1 MARGL
6 IKSHAHFPLDADWQL
21 CALAPGAGLPT
32 AAADWWPVGRASTAA
47 AALRQLGLWQLD
59 ETPRRFDGEDWCW
72 RLVFDRPP
80 VADDGAVAWV
90 LGFDGLATLAEVWLN
105 GVSLFVSRN
114 MYVAQSM
121 DVTALL
127 RPEGNELLIRCGA
140 LDVALAE
147 RRPRPRWRAPLV
159 ENTQLRWF
167 RTTFLGRTPG
177 WSPPAPPVGPWRD
190 IWLQARSGVQL
201 DDLQLHSPWLGEAG
215 QLVLQARLQPLGDAA
230 VQRVAL
236 VCQSD
241 AGEQSVD
248 LTVATD
254 GAVRG
259 VLHLAAVRPWWPH
272 THGEPALYAAGLRV
286 TVSGRAEP
294 VTMALGRVGFRQIEL
309 DQHDGGFRLRVNGQ
323 AVFCRGACWTP
334 LDVVSLRASPEA
346 LRAAVRQAREAG
358 MNMLRL
364 PGPMVYEE
372 DAFYAACDAEG
383 MMVWQEFMFANM
395 DYPADDAGFAAEV
408 DAEVT
413 QQLRRWQGHP
423 CITVLCGNSEQEQQ
437 AAMWAA
443 DRSIWEPA
451 LFHRRIAD
459 HCAALMPEVPYW
471 PSSSHGGA
479 FPFRP
484 DVGTSSYY
492 GVGAYLRPVE
502 DARTS
507 GVRFAAECLAFTNVP
522 SASTLARTRED
533 DSAHPYQSRFKA
545 AERDFH
551 AVRDHYFEQLTGLS
565 SETLRQSDPS
575 RWLALSRWVTG
586 QLMSDTFGQWRSRG
600 SVCGGGLIW
609 FLRDLRP
616 GMGWGLLDD
625 EGVPKAA
632 WHLLRRSLQPVMVA
646 LVDKGLNGIDIEL
659 VNEHAQALHATLE
672 VAAWHGGQARIA
684 QVNRP
689 VVLAPREAQSL
700 SLVGELDGF
709 MDLGH
714 AYRFGPPPCELIT
727 ARLRD
732 ADGRLIAETIHLPK
746 GLNPPRHA
754 DVGLQAA
761 VRGSPAAGWVVAVR
775 SAACAVGVQIE
786 VAGGFH
792 PEDDFFTLVPGEQ
805 RLIRLVAA
813 RGEPTHE
820 PGPLVVTA
828 LNAEQPAGTWE
839 GVA

>member
-6 IKSHAHFPLDADWQL
+6 IDSHAHFPLDADWQL

-32 AAADWWPVGRASTAA
+32 SEADWWPVGRAATAA
-47 AALRQLGLWQLD
+47 ASLRHLGLWQLD
-59 ETPRRFDGEDWCW
+59 DTPRRFDGEDWCW
-72 RLVFDRPP
+72 RLVFDRP
-80 VADDGAVAWV
+80 ATDLGAEPAWV
-90 LGFDGLATLAEVWLN
+90 LGFDGLATLAEVRLN
-105 GVSLFVSRN
+105 GVLLLSSRN
-114 MYVAQSM
+114 MYVAQAVE
-121 DVTALL
+121 VTEHL
-127 RPEGNELLIRCGA
+127 RSRGNELLIRCSA
-140 LDVALAE
+140 LDPALAE

-159 ENTQLRWF
+159 EHTQLRWF

-190 IWLQARSGVQL
+190 VWLQARTQVQL
-201 DDLQLHSPWLGEAG
+201 EAVQLHPRLVAGRGE
-215 QLVLQARLQPLGDAA
+215 LTLQARLRPDAGA
-230 VQRVAL
+230 SIDRVQL
-236 VCQSD
+236 VCQGSTGTQ
-241 AGEQSVD
+241 AVD
-248 LTVATD
+248 LAVDAAGGVHGTLAVE
-254 GAVRG
+254 AVR
-259 VLHLAAVRPWWPH
+259 AWWPH
-272 THGEPALYAAGLRV
+272 THGEPALYEAHLLITLR
-286 TVSGRAEP
+286 GRAHP
-294 VTMALGRVGFRQIEL
+294 IRTSLGAIGFRHIEL
-309 DQHDGGFRLRVNGQ
+309 DQRDGGFRLKVNGV

-334 LDVVSLRASPEA
+334 LDVVSLRASPQA

-395 DYPADDAGFAAEV
+395 DYPADDAVFAAEV

-451 LFHRRIAD
+451 LFHTRIAG
-459 HCAALMPEVPYW
+459 HCAALLPEVPYW

-522 SASTLARTRED
+522 PASTLARTRED
-533 DSAHPYQSRFKA
+533 DAAHPYQSRFKA

-565 SETLRQSDPS
+565 SETLRQEDLP
-575 RWLALSRWVTG
+575 RWLVLSRWVTG

-625 EGVPKAA
+625 QGVPKAA

-646 LVDKGLNGIDIEL
+646 LVEKGLNGIDIEL
-659 VNEHAQALHATLE
+659 VNEQAQAVDATLE
-672 VAAWHGGQARIA
+672 VAAWHGGKARIA
-684 QVNRP
+684 HVNRP
-689 VVLAPREAQSL
+689 IVLAPRETQSL
-700 SLVGELDGF
+700 ALVGELDGF

-732 ADGRLIAETIHLPK
+732 TEGRLIAEAIHLPK
-746 GLNPPRHA
+746 GLSPQRQA
-754 DVGLQAA
+754 DVGLQVALK
-761 VRGSPAAGWVVAVR
+761 GSADAGWSLVVR
-775 SAACAVGVQIE
+775 TDACAVGVQIE
-786 VAGGFH
+786 VAGFH

-805 RLIRLVAA
+805 REIRLQADPLSNVAV
-813 RGEPTHE
+813 
-820 PGPLVVTA
+820 PGVPVVTA
-828 LNAEQPAGTWE
+828 LNAEASAEVTE
-839 GVA
+839 VLR

>member
-6 IKSHAHFPLDADWQL
+6 IDSHAHFPLDADWQL
-21 CALAPGAGLPT
+21 CALAPGAGLP
-32 AAADWWPVGRASTAA
+32 ASAADWWPVGRAATAA
-47 AALRQLGLWQLD
+47 ASLRQLGLWQLD

-72 RLVFDRPP
+72 RLEFDRPP
-80 VADDGAVAWV
+80 TDLGAEPAWV

-105 GVSLFVSRN
+105 GVLLLSSSN
-114 MYVAQSM
+114 MYVAQTAE
-121 DVTALL
+121 VTEHL
-127 RPEGNELLIRCGA
+127 RSHGNELLIRCSA
-140 LDVALAE
+140 LDPALAE

-159 ENTQLRWF
+159 EHTQLRWF

-190 IWLQARSGVQL
+190 VWLQARTQVQL
-201 DDLQLHSPWLGEAG
+201 RDVQLHPRWVAGRGE
-215 QLVLQARLQPLGDAA
+215 LTLQARLRPDAGA
-230 VQRVAL
+230 SIDRVQL
-236 VCQSD
+236 VCQGPTGTQAMDLAVD
-241 AGEQSVD
+241 A
-248 LTVATD
+248 A
-254 GAVRG
+254 GAVHG
-259 VLHLAAVRPWWPH
+259 TLAIDAVRAWWPH
-272 THGEPALYAAGLRV
+272 THGEAALYQAHLLITLRD
-286 TVSGRAEP
+286 RAHP
-294 VTMALGRVGFRQIEL
+294 IRAALGAIGFRHIEL
-309 DQHDGGFRLRVNGQ
+309 DQRDGGFRLKVNGE

-334 LDVVSLRASPEA
+334 LDVVALRASPQA

-413 QQLRRWQGHP
+413 QQLQRWQGHP

-451 LFHRRIAD
+451 LFHTRIAG
-459 HCAALMPEVPYW
+459 HCAALLPDVPYW

-522 SASTLARTRED
+522 PASTLARTRED

-551 AVRDHYFEQLTGLS
+551 AVRDHYFEQLTGTS
-565 SETLRQSDPS
+565 SEMLRQSDLP

-586 QLMSDTFGQWRSRG
+586 QLMSDTFGQWRRRG

-625 EGVPKAA
+625 QGVPKAA

-659 VNEHAQALHATLE
+659 VNEQAQPVSATLD
-672 VAAWHGGQARIA
+672 VAAWHGGKASIA

-689 VVLAPREAQSL
+689 IVLAPRETQSL
-700 SLVGELDGF
+700 ALVGELDGF

-732 ADGRLIAETIHLPK
+732 PEGRLIAEAVHLPK
-746 GLNPPRHA
+746 GLSPQRIA
-754 DVGLQAA
+754 DVGLQVALQGSA
-761 VRGSPAAGWVVAVR
+761 DTGWTVVVRTE
-775 SAACAVGVQIE
+775 ACAVGVQIE
-786 VAGGFH
+786 VAGFH

-805 RLIRLVAA
+805 REIRLLADPLSSIVV
-813 RGEPTHE
+813 
-820 PGPLVVTA
+820 PGMPVVTA
-828 LNAEQPAGTWE
+828 LNAEASAAVTE
-839 GVA
+839 ALR